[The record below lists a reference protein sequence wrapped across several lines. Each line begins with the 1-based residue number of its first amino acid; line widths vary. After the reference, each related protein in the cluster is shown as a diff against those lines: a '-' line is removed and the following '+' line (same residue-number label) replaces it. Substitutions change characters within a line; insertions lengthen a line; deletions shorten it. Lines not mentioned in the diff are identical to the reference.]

1 MSCTWSWSSFFVLL
15 WSQSLYVLRFLL
27 ARVSRLQPQPTS
39 RQRMNPDITWP
50 DRNTRWMWECLCSH
64 RLKSEWKSKEQ
75 TGQSAPLQL
84 IEQFSPLWQR
94 LLFIKFSALLQLMSS
109 SFSSQVVKMVQDRLR
124 HMLFFWNA
132 PDAALAVCFWFA
144 VAQLVVDS
152 CASCTSCTR
161 QRLAT
166 QLGQCLQD
174 FCACD

>member
-27 ARVSRLQPQPTS
+27 AWVSRLQPQPTS

-84 IEQFSPLWQR
+84 IEQFSLLWQR

-109 SFSSQVVKMVQDRLR
+109 SFSSKVVGPTET
-124 HMLFFWNA
+124 H
-132 PDAALAVCFWFA
+132 AVFLECSRRCFGCMFLIRSCPTCCR
-144 VAQLVVDS
+144 QL
-152 CASCTSCTR
+152 CK
-161 QRLAT
+161 LYK
-166 QLGQCLQD
+166 LY
-174 FCACD
+174 